1 MYLELKLFAPT
12 PTQARLV
19 ALDNDAG
26 ITAAI
31 WSSPAA
37 ALVLLIDHQAKN
49 LGASVTNACESLIP
63 LVFMMA
69 LGNRRQDDVR
79 WFEHDSM
86 GFVDEVVIDR
96 WQGDDSVVIH
106 HVPFRSRCLAGF
118 ERLIAE
124 MPSRDDDP
132 TAGYVVEKVVGQLV
146 SPKGTR

>member
-1 MYLELKLFAPT
+1 MYLELKLFAPS

-31 WSSPAA
+31 WSSPSA

-63 LVFMMA
+63 LVFMTA
-69 LGNRRQDDVR
+69 LGNRRQEEVR
-79 WFEHDSM
+79 WFEHDAV

-118 ERLIAE
+118 ERQLSE
-124 MPSRDDDP
+124 MPSHDEDP
-132 TAGYVVEKVVGQLV
+132 TAGYIVEKVIGQLV
-146 SPKGTR
+146 SLKRTP